1 MVSVETKELQTKLN
15 NIKRKTDIQFIVMFG
30 ILFAG
35 FLPLYGMVFTIEAQQ
50 GEDNTTNS
58 TQPGENGEPTTPPDP
73 VDPIENKDRID
84 QTQQILTIVLV
95 ITEAVI
101 GLAIMMIRKYK
112 LGGEAAAQT
121 ALTGTQKLLEFM
133 NDYGTVVRVL
143 DKLNDGKIS
152 AELQDRGVLID
163 QIEGRVQV
171 GKEQFDILKG
181 VITKYLGEGA
191 DPNTMTELPRES
203 TSVRSR
209 LFPVAKARKNSS

>member
-15 NIKRKTDIQFIVMFG
+15 NIKRKTDIQFLVMFG

-35 FLPLYGMVFTIEAQQ
+35 FLPLYGMVFNISAQ
-50 GEDNTTNS
+50 ENNNTTD
-58 TQPGENGEPTTPPDP
+58 PIDP
-73 VDPIENKDRID
+73 VDPVENKDRID

-101 GLAIMMIRKYK
+101 GLVIVFMRKYK
-112 LGGEAAAQT
+112 LGGEATAQT

-163 QIEGRVQV
+163 QIEGRVTV

-191 DPNTMTELPRES
+191 DPNTLTNLPREP
-203 TSVRSR
+203 TPFRSR
-209 LFPVAKARKNSS
+209 LFPEAKARKN